1 MSVPALM
8 AVVECTFE
16 RQALSV
22 FARAVY
28 GGTIINPLVDLPT
41 IIHVRQEVAY
51 IRRALLG
58 LGGVRTRENYR

>member
-1 MSVPALM
+1 M

-28 GGTIINPLVDLPT
+28 GGTIINPWVDLLT
-41 IIHVRQEVAY
+41 IRHVRVRGMTTYIVQLEVN
-51 IRRALLG
+51 G
-58 LGGVRTRENYR
+58 SVRWFW